1 MKHHWNGI
9 TVAIASLFLTTL
21 NLETAQAYTFGQ
33 QEVDQSKFVAIAV
46 PFAEGKLHNLIILEQ
61 ISDSQSCWQ
70 EKNDQPGVIDP
81 LLLKFDF
88 SGICGRSTDSNGY
101 SIRQAGQ
108 DLALNYRLSVVKR
121 KGHLELM
128 GYPSK
133 NPQAPQLKLGQTT
146 STTDGFLKIELLP
159 GWRFTKRT
167 YNGKTLGHIY
177 ITRDQA
183 PNIGSETL
191 AEAPADAV
199 PPLSQDSKPE
209 TDDLQPLDQKP
220 TPNPAK
226 IEHPVPIPL
235 PKRTQPTPSKTS
247 TISDPQA
254 REALTRLITSPIEIP
269 VPAPNSSS
277 NLKPES
283 AIPYSR
289 KPSNETAISP
299 SKHLPSDPLQNPAP
313 SQHPNIA
320 APRPETDSDLPVL
333 EGENPDALPKPQQY
347 QQQSRPSTTRKRKT
361 LIKLASKPP
370 LSRKLFSRPV
380 QIPVPPIKTFSK
392 PSPGFKT
399 RPVNAPGRYL
409 PTSKGILPVPQGEVP
424 LGRFNPDSD
433 IYAANQDA
441 SRASQLAAV
450 SRTGNPPPPPL
461 DARSRLRYRVVV
473 KVANASQHKKIKAL
487 VPDAFRSSYKGRS
500 VLQVGAYESQIE
512 ANERLDKLSFE
523 GIQGILEVR

>member
-21 NLETAQAYTFGQ
+21 HSEFAQAYTFGQ
-33 QEVDQSKFVAIAV
+33 KEVDQSKFVAIAS

-61 ISDSQSCWQ
+61 ISASQSCWQ
-70 EKNDQPGVIDP
+70 EKADQPGVIDP

-88 SGICGRSTDSNGY
+88 AGICGRSTDSNGY

-108 DLALNYRLSVVKR
+108 DLALNYRLSIVKR
-121 KGHLELM
+121 DGHLVLM

-177 ITRDQA
+177 ITRDQV
-183 PNIGSETL
+183 PNIGSEII
-191 AEAPADAV
+191 AEAPSDAV
-199 PPLSQDSKPE
+199 PPLDPDNKTGTE
-209 TDDLQPLDQKP
+209 RLQPRDQKQP
-220 TPNPAK
+220 VNPAK
-226 IEHPVPIPL
+226 IERPVPIPL
-235 PKRTQPTPSKTS
+235 EPAPSKTS
-247 TISDPQA
+247 AINPEA

-269 VPAPNSSS
+269 VPAPSPSSS
-277 NLKPES
+277 PTSES
-283 AIPYSR
+283 ALPHSR
-289 KPSNETAISP
+289 QPSDETAISP
-299 SKHLPSDPLQNPAP
+299 SERPPLSSDHPQNSAP
-313 SQHPNIA
+313 SQKTV
-320 APRPETDSDLPVL
+320 PETDAAPLPPTDSELPVL
-333 EGENPDALPKPQQY
+333 EGDSPDALPQPQQY
-347 QQQSRPSTTRKRKT
+347 QQQSRKSTTRKRKT

-370 LSRKLFSRPV
+370 LSKGRFLRPV
-380 QIPVPPIKTFSK
+380 QIPVPPVRTFPKT
-392 PSPGFKT
+392 SPGVKT
-399 RPVNAPGRYL
+399 RPANSPGLSL

-424 LGRFNPDSD
+424 LGRFNPAPD
-433 IYAANQDA
+433 IYVANQDA

-450 SRTGNPPPPPL
+450 SSTGNPPPPPL

-473 KVANASQHKKIKAL
+473 KIANASQHKKVKTL
-487 VPDAFRSSYKGRS
+487 VPDAFRSRYKGRS
-500 VLQVGAYESQIE
+500 VLQVGAYESQAE